1 MEISLKEKDLRENE
15 MADVAEKEVS
25 STELVQSAGKTC

>member
-1 MEISLKEKDLRENE
+1 MEMSLKEKDLRENE

-25 STELVQSAGKTC
+25 STELVQSTRKTC